1 MNNFYAQFVKLFN
14 ETFSDALID
23 EISNN
28 YSISQTEL
36 KQLFD
41 KHLLGTQQLQELS
54 VPTKKASKVVN
65 LTKETKP
72 KKTVNR
78 KVPDDDKRCIALT
91 KGNDR
96 CKSSQ
101 SNKNGHSLLCSLH
114 TKNGVDKYGVLDE
127 YKEQYFIQQQPS
139 LAPIEDVKNE
149 EEQLDEVDDKIEK
162 LLTDKN
168 KIKLEFVE

>member
-1 MNNFYAQFVKLFN
+1 MNSFYSQFVKLFD
-14 ETFSDALID
+14 ETISDKLIV
-23 EISNN
+23 ELNKK
-28 YSISQTEL
+28 YSIPLGDL

-41 KHLLGTQQLQELS
+41 EVLTVSPNELTVPSKTTSKGTLKLID
-54 VPTKKASKVVN
+54 P
-65 LTKETKP
+65 KP

-101 SNKNGHSLLCSLH
+101 SNKHGHSLLCSLH

-127 YKEQYFIQQQPS
+127 YKDQYVIQQQKEPKLS
-139 LAPIEDVKNE
+139 PIQEHQV
-149 EEQLDEVDDKIEK
+149 DEVDDKIEK
-162 LLTDKN
+162 LLANKN
-168 KIKLEFVE
+168 TFNLEFVE